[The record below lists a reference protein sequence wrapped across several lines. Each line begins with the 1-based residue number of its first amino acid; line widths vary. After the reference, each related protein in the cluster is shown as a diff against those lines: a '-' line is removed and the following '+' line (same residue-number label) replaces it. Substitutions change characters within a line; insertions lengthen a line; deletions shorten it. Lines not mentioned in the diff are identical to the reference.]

1 MRVKSK
7 DWFGI
12 ILIAIGILWIA
23 DNFLFFDF
31 NLRELLFSWHTIFI
45 IIGLVLLSNSRN
57 STIGIIFIVI
67 GAFGMLNSFAP
78 FNLHFRFRD
87 YWPIL
92 LIIIGFLI
100 LSRKKN
106 VPITV
111 QTKEETKDQTGNQE
125 SYYGDTIDESMVF
138 NSCNRLITSENF
150 KGGRIS
156 AVFGSVKLNLYNA
169 KLAAGEN
176 YLDLTCVFGGCE
188 IIVPKNWKVIVNVT
202 SVFGGFDDK
211 RYLTSDSNYIE
222 GVLIIQ
228 GTVLF
233 GGGEILTY

>member
-1 MRVKSK
+1 MKVKSK

-12 ILIAIGILWIA
+12 VLIAIGILWIA

-31 NLRELLFSWHTIFI
+31 NLHELLFSWHTIFV
-45 IIGLVLLSNSRN
+45 IIGLVLISNSRN

-100 LSRKKN
+100 LSRKKAL
-106 VPITV
+106 PITL
-111 QTKEETKDQTGNQE
+111 QSKQETKDQSENQD

-138 NSCNRLITSENF
+138 NSSNRLITSENF

-176 YLDLTCVFGGCE
+176 YFDLTCVFGGCE

-202 SVFGGFDDK
+202 SIFGGFDDK
-211 RYLTSDSNYIE
+211 RYSTPNSNYTE

>member
-1 MRVKSK
+1 MKVKSK

-12 ILIAIGILWIA
+12 FLIAIGILWIA

-31 NLRELLFSWHTIFI
+31 NLRELLFSWDTIFI

-57 STIGIIFIVI
+57 STVGIIFIVI

-100 LSRKKN
+100 LSRKKS
-106 VPITV
+106 VPISV
-111 QTKEETKDQTGNQE
+111 HTKEETKDQSGNQE

-138 NSCNRLITSENF
+138 NSTNRLITSENF

-156 AVFGSVKLNLYNA
+156 AVFGSVKINLYNA

-176 YLDLTCVFGGCE
+176 SLDLTCVFGGCE

-202 SVFGGFDDK
+202 SIFGGFDDK
-211 RYLTSDSNYIE
+211 RYLTPDSNYTE

>member
-1 MRVKSK
+1 MRGKSK

-23 DNFLFFDF
+23 DNFLIFDF
-31 NLRELLFSWHTIFI
+31 NLRELLFSWHTLFI

-57 STIGIIFIVI
+57 STIGIIFLVI
-67 GAFGMLNSFAP
+67 GAFGMLNTFAP
-78 FNLHFRFRD
+78 FNLHFKFRD

-106 VPITV
+106 TPITA
-111 QTKEETKDQTGNQE
+111 QFKQEAKDPTGNEE

-156 AVFGSVKLNLYNA
+156 AVFGSVKMNLYNA

-211 RYLTSDSNYIE
+211 RYLTATSNYTE
-222 GVLIIQ
+222 GVLIIH

-233 GGGEILTY
+233 GGGELLTY